1 MCSSACQSIDSSS
14 SSRVI
19 CGTTMFL
26 TMTELPE
33 TPAATRSVLNWWLL
47 KRPAMTPDT
56 PFISMIWP
64 STTVSGWRP
73 SKPRLTSE
81 SAPALPCNSTA
92 LTLLEPMSRPTSP
105 FLPSFFLNI
114 ILSVP
119 GGVKLSSAVESAE
132 ARSRAQDPRVRRAR
146 RRRVRVHGGV
156 HLSRDCSVALAWERR
171 RLARSTEEGFKAE
184 ACADVEDFRE
194 KEEAAVRLC

>member
-1 MCSSACQSIDSSS
+1 
-14 SSRVI
+14 
-19 CGTTMFL
+19 MFL

-81 SAPALPCNSTA
+81 SAPVVPCNSTA
-92 LTLLEPMSRPTSP
+92 LTELEPMSRPTSP

-119 GGVKLSSAVESAE
+119 GGVMLSSAVESAE
-132 ARSRAQDPRVRRAR
+132 ARSRAQDPRVRCAR
-146 RRRVRVHGGV
+146 GRRVRVHGGV
-156 HLSRDCSVALAWERR
+156 HLSRVHVTRRQVHLSPLIQHERLTASGR
-171 RLARSTEEGFKAE
+171 FYDAIRQ
-184 ACADVEDFRE
+184 
-194 KEEAAVRLC
+194 AASGGSQRPGWFHDRQ